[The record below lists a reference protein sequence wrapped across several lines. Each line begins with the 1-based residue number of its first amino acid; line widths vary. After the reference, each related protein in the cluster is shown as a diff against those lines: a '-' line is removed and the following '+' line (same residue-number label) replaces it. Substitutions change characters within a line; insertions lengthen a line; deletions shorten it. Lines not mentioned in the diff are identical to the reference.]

1 MNLLCVERLEDDQ
14 RAERDSVIYDDS
26 RVFKNLLEEEKNSI
40 PPINYFGKIQKDI
53 KPFMRKIVAT
63 WMMEV
68 CQELQTAAAVFPQA
82 VNLLDRFL
90 CGTCVRRTQL
100 QALACACLLIAAKLR
115 QSCCLPVTVL
125 CHFTDN
131 SVPPEEI
138 TALELVVLSRL
149 QWRASAVTAVDVLE
163 QLVPRLPWAA
173 TLRRHAL
180 SVAALCCTEAELVQ
194 VAPSV
199 LAAASLLCAA
209 RGVHAGAAWL
219 PAAEADALRLAGV
232 AAPAAERVLSLLA
245 SSYPSSAA
253 KPAVDRWDAV
263 LTALPLPGHSF

>member
-40 PPINYFGKIQKDI
+40 PPINYFVKIQKDI

-115 QSCCLPVTVL
+115 QCCLPVTAL

-149 QWRASAVTAVDVLE
+149 QWRASAVTAVDLLE

-173 TLRRHAL
+173 ALRRHAL
-180 SVAALCCTEAELVQ
+180 SVAALCCTGSCGQRKEGGGEGAELATQ
-194 VAPSV
+194 LGAAGGQ
-199 LAAASLLCAA
+199 AAAA
-209 RGVHAGAAWL
+209 RIAQHAGLLDHASRDLQFKAG
-219 PAAEADALRLAGV
+219 AGRLALDV
-232 AAPAAERVLSLLA
+232 ALQGRLRR
-245 SSYPSSAA
+245 
-253 KPAVDRWDAV
+253 D
-263 LTALPLPGHSF
+263 